1 MSFADIVSPDGQ
13 TGYDLFWMSGSL
25 EARVFARDGDTWEI
39 VIRMT
44 GTLSTPWPDKV
55 TRDWSV
61 LAYDCNYNCFRSQC
75 QGESGMDLR
84 GT

>member
-44 GTLSTPWPDKV
+44 GTFSTPWPDKV
-55 TRDWSV
+55 TRIGQYSHMIVIIIVLGASV
-61 LAYDCNYNCFRSQC
+61 
-75 QGESGMDLR
+75 R
-84 GT
+84 GRVVWT